1 MVVRAEQQSEQR
13 FGSAARRDPGRG
25 VCVLRLTIAGPSE
38 RISRSAPKMKQL
50 EATEA
55 QLRAQIA
62 ELEQQK
68 VELAD
73 PVYIAAQARQRLGF
87 VMPGDVTYQVR
98 LPSTAA
104 MPSAPGGEA
113 KAVPSDQPWYTALWH
128 TIADEPHG
136 VSPKTTREAPP
147 ARPAPP
153 PPRPVPPLPVVERSD
168 LDAVARQ
175 LSGEPPKNIQLTA

>member
-1 MVVRAEQQSEQR
+1 
-13 FGSAARRDPGRG
+13 
-25 VCVLRLTIAGPSE
+25 
-38 RISRSAPKMKQL
+38 MKQL

-87 VMPGDVTYQVR
+87 VMAGDVTYQVR
-98 LPSTAA
+98 LPPMAA

-136 VSPKTTREAPP
+136 VSPKTTPEAPP
-147 ARPAPP
+147 APPAPP
-153 PPRPVPPLPVVERSD
+153 PPRPVPVKKAAVEK
-168 LDAVARQ
+168 AVARSTKASANREVPTGYVRPAAVTRYITPRQ
-175 LSGEPPKNIQLTA
+175 TSKR